1 MKEDDFIF
9 LDPPYDTFF
18 SDYGNEVFTGDFR
31 EDDHS
36 ECAWNSLS
44 KFFEQF
50 YFSKTIETMQ
60 KASANPLLFC
70 SKGTIVPDS
79 DSLVK

>member
-9 LDPPYDTFF
+9 LDPPYDTVF

-44 KFFEQF
+44 KFF
-50 YFSKTIETMQ
+50 
-60 KASANPLLFC
+60 
-70 SKGTIVPDS
+70 
-79 DSLVK
+79 